1 MFNSILETSDT
12 AISMSSSLICVA
24 TAIGL
29 GILISLFYMFT
40 QKKGTFTKDFTIALA
55 ILPAVVAIVIMLVG
69 SNIARAFSIAGAF
82 ALVRFRSVPGNSKE
96 IAIVFFTMA
105 IGLAA
110 GLGFI
115 GFAGIATAII
125 GVVFVLL
132 SMTGFGNSHT
142 EEKLLKITI
151 PESLNYKDVF
161 TEIFAANLKSYEV
174 KNVRTTNMGSMYEI
188 QYLVVMKKDADEK
201 EFIDAL
207 RCRNGNLN
215 ISLGELPDKTGVML

>member
-1 MFNSILETSDT
+1 MIRNK
-12 AISMSSSLICVA
+12 IS
-24 TAIGL
+24 
-29 GILISLFYMFT
+29 
-40 QKKGTFTKDFTIALA
+40 
-55 ILPAVVAIVIMLVG
+55 
-69 SNIARAFSIAGAF
+69 
-82 ALVRFRSVPGNSKE
+82 
-96 IAIVFFTMA
+96 AIVFFTVA

-132 SMTGFGNSHT
+132 SLTGFGNSHT

-201 EFIDAL
+201 DFIDAL